1 MSNKSALRRLSKRFP
16 PPPELKAL
24 IENLKE
30 EPDGVAATIGAAII
44 ESAVE
49 RVLIRHLK
57 SQGTETI
64 SLLFENRGPLS
75 DFHSK
80 IVVGAAFGLLPE
92 SVVDDLQRIRV
103 IRNTFA
109 HARMKLTFNTKEIVR
124 ELQGSNLLNLI
135 RKSLQPV
142 SGGANVF
149 KNDNKAIFGLLI
161 TLVFSILESR
171 QQELGGD
178 PMQWDLTGR

>member
-1 MSNKSALRRLSKRFP
+1 
-16 PPPELKAL
+16 
-24 IENLKE
+24 
-30 EPDGVAATIGAAII
+30 
-44 ESAVE
+44 
-49 RVLIRHLK
+49 
-57 SQGTETI
+57 
-64 SLLFENRGPLS
+64 
-75 DFHSK
+75 
-80 IVVGAAFGLLPE
+80 
-92 SVVDDLQRIRV
+92 
-103 IRNTFA
+103 
-109 HARMKLTFNTKEIVR
+109 MKLTFNTKEIVR